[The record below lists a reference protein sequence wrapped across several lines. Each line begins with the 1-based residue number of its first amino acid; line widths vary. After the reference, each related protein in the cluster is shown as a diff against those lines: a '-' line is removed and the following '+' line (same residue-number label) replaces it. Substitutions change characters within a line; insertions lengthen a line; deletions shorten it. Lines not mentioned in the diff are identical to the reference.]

1 MATVAANPNPNPNPN
16 LNPNPNPNP
25 TQVDYYHAQTLLSMD
40 DAALT
45 AKAKADLDTMLGATC
60 RAAKVADAIGVRV

>member
-1 MATVAANPNPNPNPN
+1 MTWFDIGRLHELQGEQGSVIE
-16 LNPNPNPNP
+16 
-25 TQVDYYHAQTLLSMD
+25 VDYYHAQTLLSMD

-60 RAAKVADAIGVRV
+60 RAAKVLDAIGVKV